1 MKLLIDHDLKLM
13 LCKDDRERT
22 PLHTACR
29 HRETDVVMI
38 HTQSLK
44 LLHEATGANLLEDT
58 DSMGNTPLHL
68 ACVGGSS
75 DCVQLLI
82 DSNASLTHYN
92 FRGEAPIHIAAQ
104 HGFVPIA
111 EVLLAN
117 GVDIE
122 CPSESDEC
130 TPLHHA
136 AKCNQDEMIK
146 FLHGER

>member
-1 MKLLIDHDLKLM
+1 MKQLIDHDLKLM
-13 LCKDDRERT
+13 LCKDIRERT

-29 HRETDVVMI
+29 HGQTDIVKI

-44 LLHEATGANLLEDT
+44 LLQEATGANLLEDT

-75 DCVQLLI
+75 DSVQLLV
-82 DSNASLTHYN
+82 DSNASLNHYN

-104 HGFVPIA
+104 RGFIPIA

-122 CPSESDEC
+122 CPSGSDEC
-130 TPLHHA
+130 TPLHYA
-136 AKCNQDEMIK
+136 AKCNQTEMIN
-146 FLHGER
+146 FLCGHG

>member
-1 MKLLIDHDLKLM
+1 MKQLIDDDVEMM
-13 LCKDDRERT
+13 LCKDIRERT

-29 HRETDVVMI
+29 HGQTNVVRI
-38 HTQSLK
+38 LTQSLK
-44 LLHEATGANLLEDT
+44 LLLEATDINLPEVT

-68 ACVGGSS
+68 ACVGGSR

-82 DSNASLTHYN
+82 DSNSSLNQTN

-104 HGFVPIA
+104 RGFVPIA

-122 CPSESDEC
+122 CPSASDER

-146 FLHGER
+146 FLCGHG